1 MGVEITEEAVQ
12 VLRHSLELAHIDL
25 STGGA
30 RLHAATALGGGLN
43 VQVELADGAG
53 HKEQIIET
61 GGIRIFID
69 DTVTDAFPDAVVAV
83 EPQHERIVVRP
94 AVR

>member
-1 MGVEITEEAVQ
+1 MPVEITEEAVQ
-12 VLRHSLELAHIDL
+12 VLRNSLELAHIDPAR
-25 STGGA
+25 GGA

-53 HKEQIIET
+53 YKEEIIET

-69 DTVTDAFPDAVVAV
+69 PTVTQAIPDAVVTV

-94 AVR
+94 ASR